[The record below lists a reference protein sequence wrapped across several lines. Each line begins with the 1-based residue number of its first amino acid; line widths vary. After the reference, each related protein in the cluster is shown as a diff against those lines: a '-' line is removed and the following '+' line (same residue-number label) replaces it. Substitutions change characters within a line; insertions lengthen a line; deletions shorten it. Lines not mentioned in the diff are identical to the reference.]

1 MRKVAKYCRNKQSN
15 ENQAEFQWGKKFRKI
30 KNNCTKCH
38 YPAPPIASWACIS
51 VEIDAIGME
60 MAQKMKLSGCLA
72 KGHSSVKSGINT
84 FLSIKKPVEST
95 LYQLSQ
101 YLQICML

>member
-1 MRKVAKYCRNKQSN
+1 MY
-15 ENQAEFQWGKKFRKI
+15 
-30 KNNCTKCH
+30 KCH
-38 YPAPPIASWACIS
+38 FPAPPIASWACKS

-84 FLSIKKPVEST
+84 FLSVKRPFIGQPDNS
-95 LYQLSQ
+95 
-101 YLQICML
+101 IC